1 MEIGKDY
8 DSVWPN
14 MWPEEDFPMF
24 KDWANGF
31 FESCHLL
38 HVEVGL
44 KKLRFKPVIRSD
56 PLALQIMSALALG
69 MGLGASFFD
78 SMIDQ
83 KAHNLR
89 L

>member
-14 MWPEEDFPMF
+14 MWPEQEMPEF

-38 HVEVGL
+38 HVEVGC
-44 KKLRFKPVIRSD
+44 
-56 PLALQIMSALALG
+56 
-69 MGLGASFFD
+69 
-78 SMIDQ
+78 
-83 KAHNLR
+83 
-89 L
+89 